1 MTPRELDS
9 LLELWALWIHRGCNS
24 RAGFASMLQMMM
36 ATRCQFSGAGG
47 APNDEI
53 ETRVEGGVALL
64 TTRDKLA
71 ATVLRVEYGV
81 YWIRSQPKTQ
91 LDKAVALRLSL
102 QQYRRRLDKARRF
115 VGEYIQNRGK
125 RE

>member
-1 MTPRELDS
+1 MTPRELDT
-9 LLELWALWIHRGCNS
+9 LLELWALWILRGCNS

-64 TTRDKLA
+64 ATRDELA
-71 ATVLRVEYGV
+71 ALVLRVEYGV
-81 YWIRSQPKTQ
+81 YTFKDEARTQ
-91 LDKAVALRLSL
+91 LDKAVKLRLSL
-102 QQYRRRLDKARRF
+102 NQYRRKLNKARQF
-115 VGEYIQNRGK
+115 VAKYIENRGK
-125 RE
+125 F